1 MGLKVIKYR
10 NIGSVE
16 DNYVE
21 NDYWDEHKYCGF
33 ELNNGKC
40 IVYIYTINN
49 FGDDSK
55 GSEME
60 CHYINS
66 LDDKFQKGFLWKS
79 EEVSKEE
86 IKVIEDY
93 YDNDSDFDSDE
104 ETDIVTV

>member
-1 MGLKVIKYR
+1 MVKVVKYR
-10 NIGSVE
+10 NIGVVE

-55 GSEME
+55 GSEIE
-60 CHYINS
+60 CYYINS

>member
-1 MGLKVIKYR
+1 MELKVIKYR

-21 NDYWDEHKYCGF
+21 DDYWDEHKYCGF

-93 YDNDSDFDSDE
+93 YDNDSDFDCDE
-104 ETDIVTV
+104 EIDIEEV